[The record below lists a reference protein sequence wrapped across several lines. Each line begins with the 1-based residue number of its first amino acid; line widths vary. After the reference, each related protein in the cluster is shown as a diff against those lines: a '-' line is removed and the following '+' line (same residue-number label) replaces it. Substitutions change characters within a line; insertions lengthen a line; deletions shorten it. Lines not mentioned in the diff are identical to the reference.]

1 LVEESFM
8 SGSASSAADEKE
20 VPVAMDMEAEL
31 TELVNQNVSGAQ
43 QLENDAERIR
53 SSVARLTSTSI
64 EGLEGLASELHDL
77 QRFLNSEV
85 RRVQGEIESA
95 LAGMKIIIETI
106 APWKSC
112 ALPIATPASTQ
123 SMPRTA
129 PFPISQSR
137 R

>member
-1 LVEESFM
+1 M
-8 SGSASSAADEKE
+8 SGPTSSAADEKE
-20 VPVAMDMEAEL
+20 VPVGVDMEAEL
-31 TELVNQNVSGAQ
+31 TELVNQNISSSQ

-53 SSVARLTSTSI
+53 ASVARLTSTSI
-64 EGLEGLASELHDL
+64 EGLEGLASELQDL

-85 RRVQGEIESA
+85 RRVQSEIESA

-112 ALPIATPASTQ
+112 ALPIAAPPSAQTAA
-123 SMPRTA
+123 MPRTA